1 MNRRFVVPGRPLSP
15 PLSLRLTEKQI
26 CSRVSLWWCVSSPL
40 TKLHCH
46 SFPFLFQVL
55 CSINSWQV
63 SVKQGWSTAGSTY
76 TSSEPPPLPH
86 QCHCTHPCPLLLWD
100 GGVNLQLSPC
110 PQQITRVLLASG
122 VAAVILRCPGVAA
135 APGVTPHSPSA
146 GGGLSPEPVRT
157 SPTVGS
163 VGRSWLTDDRL
174 FVSVRLGRAAAVK
187 VTNLSKLRTSTEAW
201 EGWGGG
207 GEGQRHPL
215 PQQKGTPSSLASPCR
230 APS

>member
-1 MNRRFVVPGRPLSP
+1 MAPPPHTHTHTHTNTDMTCDYSGPRTSMNRRFVVPGRPLSP

-26 CSRVSLWWCVSSPL
+26 CSRVSLWWCVSSPP

-76 TSSEPPPLPH
+76 TSSEPPPP
-86 QCHCTHPCPLLLWD
+86 P
-100 GGVNLQLSPC
+100 
-110 PQQITRVLLASG
+110 
-122 VAAVILRCPGVAA
+122 
-135 APGVTPHSPSA
+135 SPSMSLYPS
-146 GGGLSPEPVRT
+146 LS

-174 FVSVRLGRAAAVK
+174 FGSVRLGRAAAVK

-207 GEGQRHPL
+207 KGQRHPL
-215 PQQKGTPSSLASPCR
+215 PQQKGTPSSLAPPCR